1 MTEEQEK
8 MIVENQKLI
17 GFVINKMN
25 LNFKFNELVDLG
37 MIGLIKGVKK
47 FDKKKRVRA
56 STYLYHCIQAEI
68 SLYLRTLNTKKR
80 GAGYKTVSL
89 DQEVCIGNRNIALL
103 DMIADDKTHIEDE
116 IVKNELMTELH
127 EKINC
132 LCEREKNIICH
143 TFGILEFKKMSQC
156 EIANKYKISQ
166 PEVSRLVRNI
176 LKKIRKE
183 LKDYA

>member
-1 MTEEQEK
+1 
-8 MIVENQKLI
+8 
-17 GFVINKMN
+17 
-25 LNFKFNELVDLG
+25 
-37 MIGLIKGVKK
+37 
-47 FDKKKRVRA
+47 
-56 STYLYHCIQAEI
+56 
-68 SLYLRTLNTKKR
+68 
-80 GAGYKTVSL
+80 
-89 DQEVCIGNRNIALL
+89 
-103 DMIADDKTHIEDE
+103 
-116 IVKNELMTELH
+116 MTELH